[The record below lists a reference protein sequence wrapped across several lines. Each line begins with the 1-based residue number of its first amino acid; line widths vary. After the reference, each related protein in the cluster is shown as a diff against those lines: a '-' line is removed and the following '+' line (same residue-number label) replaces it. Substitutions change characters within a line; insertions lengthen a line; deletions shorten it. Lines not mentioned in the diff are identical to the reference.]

1 MGLVARQMENLYIM
15 FKAIHVIIFDD
26 TPLNVTSRNSD
37 QTRDRFAF
45 FVPNLIYIRKDEK
58 IRQVK
63 VAVRYS
69 KCGLIALRG
78 ANIFGKLYKCFYD
91 YARKVSK
98 WTDQSLANKFTISN
112 LWILSEFGL
121 SPHDIRQFTRALF
134 NIEFRHIKMLP
145 AIGYIEIHGRTREFY
160 YT

>member
-58 IRQVK
+58 NS
-63 VAVRYS
+63 ANGG
-69 KCGLIALRG
+69 CGLRPQRLSNSRVHIGNIIKVHYTDLIADVS
-78 ANIFGKLYKCFYD
+78 NILTTGSQ
-91 YARKVSK
+91 RKV
-98 WTDQSLANKFTISN
+98 N
-112 LWILSEFGL
+112 
-121 SPHDIRQFTRALF
+121 
-134 NIEFRHIKMLP
+134 
-145 AIGYIEIHGRTREFY
+145 
-160 YT
+160 